1 MFLLQ
6 AMFQYLGMI
15 ADYIEE
21 KYLKTKI
28 YFEVTNDKTI
38 AEAELSLDNW
48 GVGLS
53 YWHQIIGIV
62 ASWLAPVKDC

>member
-38 AEAELSLDNW
+38 AEAELSLD
-48 GVGLS
+48 S
-53 YWHQIIGIV
+53 
-62 ASWLAPVKDC
+62 